1 MGGKEGEI
9 RMKLAYNIVIG
20 THNKDPDDFFYCLEY
35 PTIRGKCKNFDS
47 DDISYNLQ
55 RALIRI
61 LLRNN
66 FSGIRLPLKNPQTH
80 AQNHFKNFNIKCFDK
95 IVIDVDSIYT
105 PYLKKGITMRHIK
118 TGNLYKVIDFAVN
131 ANNSG
136 PEDIQVV
143 YSKESDP
150 SQIYVRSAAE
160 MLERIPAL
168 YNTRFSNIIFDVD

>member
-1 MGGKEGEI
+1 MELITKILKISFIAWNTQQFEVNVRI
-9 RMKLAYNIVIG
+9 LIWN
-20 THNKDPDDFFYCLEY
+20 
-35 PTIRGKCKNFDS
+35 
-47 DDISYNLQ
+47 DISYNLQ
-55 RALIRI
+55 EALIEI
-61 LLRNN
+61 LLRNHY
-66 FSGIRLPLKNPQTH
+66 SGGIKLPLKNPQAH
-80 AQNHFKNFNIKCFDK
+80 AYEHFKNFNIKSFDK
-95 IVIDVDSIYT
+95 IAIDVDSIYT
-105 PYLKKGITMRHIK
+105 PYLKKGIMRHIK

-168 YNTRFSNIIFDVD
+168 YNTRFSNIIFDID